1 MNERR
6 YTEDH
11 EWVLLD
17 GDTATIGISDHAQE
31 QLGDVVYVE
40 LPEEGAEFAE
50 GAQVATIES
59 VKAASEIYA
68 PVAGEV
74 VESNGALN
82 DKPELVNSDPLGDGW
97 FFKIKVADAGA
108 VAKLMDEKRLQGIR
122 REPAIGW
129 TGKPVA

>member
-11 EWVLLD
+11 EWVLLE

-40 LPEEGAEFAE
+40 LPEEGAIFAE
-50 GAQVATIES
+50 GAQVATVES

-74 VESNGALN
+74 VEINGALN
-82 DKPELVNSDPLGDGW
+82 DSPELVNSDPLGDGW
-97 FFKIKVADAGA
+97 FFKIKIADGGA
-108 VAKLMDEKRLQGIR
+108 VAKMMDENAYKEYVESLQ
-122 REPAIGW
+122 
-129 TGKPVA
+129 

>member
-1 MNERR
+1 MSERR

-11 EWVLLD
+11 EWVLLE

-40 LPEEGAEFAE
+40 LPEEGAECAE
-50 GAQVATIES
+50 GAQVATVES

-74 VESNGALN
+74 VAVNGALS
-82 DKPELVNSDPLGDGW
+82 DKPDLVNSDPLGDGW
-97 FFKIKVADAGA
+97 FLKIKVADAGA
-108 VAKLMDEKRLQGIR
+108 VAKLMDANAYQEYVESLQ
-122 REPAIGW
+122 
-129 TGKPVA
+129 